1 MSGKKES
8 YIEEFLIDNKMELED
23 QLMSVFERKKRF
35 VEKILVERA
44 AEFGLNFKPARV
56 PKSMRK
62 RIMIH
67 VEKGMIYFV
76 IIDREGVSRV
86 VLEFNDYYFPVL
98 SGRDIYNTNLILKNR
113 RKKYR
118 FRWSK
123 VNRVLGVLNKKN
135 ASCCSKKK
143 QKKEGD

>member
-8 YIEEFLIDNKMELED
+8 YVEEFLIDSKMSLD
-23 QLMSVFERKKRF
+23 DKFKSVFGRKRMF

-44 AEFGLNFKPARV
+44 AEFGLKFRPSRISK
-56 PKSMRK
+56 KMRN

-67 VEKGMIYFV
+67 VEKGMVYFV
-76 IIDREGVSRV
+76 IVDGEGIHRV

-98 SGRDIYNTNLILKNR
+98 SGVDAAQTDCVLKYNR
-113 RKKYR
+113 RKYG

-123 VNRVLGVLNKKN
+123 VNRVLRVKNDEKKLLL
-135 ASCCSKKK
+135 
-143 QKKEGD
+143 